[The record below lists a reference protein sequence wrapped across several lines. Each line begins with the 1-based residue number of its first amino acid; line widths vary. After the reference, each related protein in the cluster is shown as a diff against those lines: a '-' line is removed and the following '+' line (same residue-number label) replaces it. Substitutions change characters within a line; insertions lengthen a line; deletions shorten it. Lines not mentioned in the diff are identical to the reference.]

1 MPLESRQLTRIAKR
15 GGAGLAR
22 LGAFWGNGSGDI
34 AIAFSTANRVAH
46 HEKADIVPLAAL
58 NENRIDLPF
67 RAAAEA
73 TQEAV
78 LNAMLAA
85 PETVGRDGNRRAS
98 LADYL

>member
-1 MPLESRQLTRIAKR
+1 MRLLPSMVISLALRFCSCLTT
-15 GGAGLAR
+15 
-22 LGAFWGNGSGDI
+22 F
-34 AIAFSTANRVAH
+34 AIAFSTAGRIAH

-85 PETVGRDGNRRAS
+85 PETIGRDGNRRAS
-98 LADYL
+98 LADHL